1 MSDKENTALKYLR
14 PVDAVKIF
22 NISSEIIQQQQQKQQ
37 QQIRTIIQQ
46 QQQKQ
51 QQQIRTNKRKKLT
64 SNKSKTSEKSKK
76 RSSDGN
82 VTYQP
87 ADKLCPLCNKPR
99 INHKNREISENQ
111 KGCHKGK
118 CIFVIILK

>member
-14 PVDAVKIF
+14 RVDAVKIF

-46 QQQKQ
+46 QQK
-51 QQQIRTNKRKKLT
+51 QQQIRTNKRKKSS

-87 ADKLCPLCNKPR
+87 ADKLCPICNKPR

-118 CIFVIILK
+118 YIFVIILK